1 MLMEWWVW
9 ILLGLLLLVAEILT
23 PGGFYIIFF
32 GVGAVAVGILAG
44 FDLAGPLWF
53 QFVLFSLVSVLALWL
68 FREKL
73 LSLTHSGPRQNVDSF
88 IGETAVVAEDI
99 ASHAIGRAE
108 LRGTSW
114 TARNVSERPLLRG
127 ERCTV
132 ERIEGLTIFIRAEQ
146 N

>member
-1 MLMEWWVW
+1 MEWWAW
-9 ILLGLLLLVAEILT
+9 ILLGIVLFLAEIVT

-32 GVGAVAVGILAG
+32 GVGAVAVGVLAG
-44 FDLAGPLWF
+44 FDLGGPLWF
-53 QFVLFSLVSVLALWL
+53 QFVLFSLISVLALWL
-68 FREKL
+68 FREKVL
-73 LSLTHSGPRQNVDSF
+73 RLVQGGPRHSVDSLV
-88 IGETAVVAEDI
+88 GETAVATEDI
-99 ASHAIGRAE
+99 AANAIGKAE

-114 TARNVSERPLLRG
+114 TARNVGEKPLARG

>member
-1 MLMEWWVW
+1 MEWWAWV
-9 ILLGLLLLVAEILT
+9 LLGIVLLLAEIVT

-32 GVGAVAVGILAG
+32 GVGAVAVGVLAG
-44 FDLAGPLWF
+44 FDLGGPLWF
-53 QFVLFSLVSVLALWL
+53 QFILFSLISVLALWL

-73 LSLTHSGPRQNVDSF
+73 LRLTQGGPRHNVDSLV
-88 IGETAVVAEDI
+88 GETAVAAENI
-99 ASHAIGRAE
+99 AANSIGKAE
-108 LRGTSW
+108 MRGTSW
-114 TARNVSERPLLRG
+114 TARNVGEKPLARG

>member
-1 MLMEWWVW
+1 MEWWIW
-9 ILLGLLLLVAEILT
+9 ILLGLLLLFGEIVT

-32 GVGAVAVGILAG
+32 GIGAITVGILAG

-53 QFVLFSLVSVLALWL
+53 QFILFPFISVLALWL

-73 LSLTHSGPRQNVDSF
+73 LRLTQGEPRPNVDSF
-88 IGETAVVAEDI
+88 VGETAVAAEDI
-99 ASHAIGRAE
+99 SANSIGRAE
-108 LRGTSW
+108 MRGASW
-114 TARNVSERPLLRG
+114 TARNVGEKSLARG

-132 ERIEGLTIFIRAEQ
+132 ERIEGLTIFIRTEQ